1 MSCIGENKNKFP
13 VELISK
19 LLTKLLDSRLNQLEK
34 KAEEEMGKIK
44 SVSKNTNVMIN
55 ELQVMNKSI
64 KTNLN
69 NKKSIIN
76 NSINV
81 FKRNNFIHRTSTSK
95 LNTGILSKRSNKATT
110 PDRVCYS
117 KIKDTQNNCLKN
129 LKFHKKEEY
138 FDDFLGL
145 KSNNT
150 SRILNST
157 IKKDNRGLGRTPIRK
172 NARHLTKSTT
182 MYSLK
187 RKIIKEKPKHND
199 IHNTNLNLVKNNSL
213 NLYKSMN
220 KSCKILPILKKEK
233 EKLNKS
239 FLNKSV
245 LSKEEQLDKI
255 CYQTHYN
262 DKRIFGLN
270 PDIDKSLLGKSRK
283 GTISSVIFKK
293 KSDDLNI
300 SKIEDSNDILKLDDN
315 LMDEVNNDELLIYYH
330 NKETVKLIDDITL
343 DKSFLCED
351 IKEKDLNLEIKID
364 NHKSKDKK
372 YNDKKNNNLIK
383 NNYTFDEK
391 IELMLEHLTKYLNKE
406 DLLKIGLIN
415 KSCFK
420 IIMYHLILKK
430 EYYLDKIKESLSSFK
445 KTNSEIIEKITNKSF
460 NLKVEFDDHANRAI
474 NLLKGKSKVSYLND
488 ESIDINNKYII
499 LVFDLFFIA
508 LGFKKKIL
516 SFKNNNELKWNFYKN
531 YLLNDKNEYIGQVIS
546 NIAKDIVLNDEI
558 INSLYE
564 YSHNYLNVIT
574 PNFFKETNNDIALFV
589 FIVKNIL
596 EQVGITKD
604 VNTKNKKNVINLY
617 KLYNVRINYNSSILQ
632 KLNKINDIISAK
644 K

>member
-1 MSCIGENKNKFP
+1 MSCFGENKNKFQ

-19 LLTKLLDSRLNQLEK
+19 LLTRLLDSRLSHLEK

-55 ELQVMNKSI
+55 ELKVMNKSI

-69 NKKSIIN
+69 IKRSMIN
-76 NSINV
+76 NSIN
-81 FKRNNFIHRTSTSK
+81 FNKRSNLIHRTSTSK
-95 LNTGILSKRSNKATT
+95 LNTTILSKRSNKIIT

-117 KIKDTQNNCLKN
+117 KIKDTQKNCLKN
-129 LKFHKKEEY
+129 LRFHKKEEY
-138 FDDFLGL
+138 FDDFLGN

-150 SRILNST
+150 SRILNSR
-157 IKKDNRGLGRTPIRK
+157 IKRDNKGLGKTPNRK
-172 NARHLTKSTT
+172 NVRHLTKSTT
-182 MYSLK
+182 MCSLK
-187 RKIIKEKPKHND
+187 GKINKEKQKQNELHNS
-199 IHNTNLNLVKNNSL
+199 NLNLVKNKHSFNSLNSL
-213 NLYKSMN
+213 NLNKSMN

-233 EKLNKS
+233 LNKS
-239 FLNKSV
+239 F

-270 PDIDKSLLGKSRK
+270 PDVDKSLLGKSRK

-293 KSDDLNI
+293 KTDDLNI

-315 LMDEVNNDELLIYYH
+315 LIDEVNNDELLIYYH

-343 DKSFLCED
+343 DKSLLCED
-351 IKEKDLNLEIKID
+351 IKEKDINLEIKIG
-364 NHKSKDKK
+364 NHKSNVKK
-372 YNDKKNNNLIK
+372 RNNLIK

-391 IELMLEHLTKYLNKE
+391 IEIMIEHLTKYLNKE

-420 IIMYHLILKK
+420 IIMYHLILEK
-430 EYYLDKIKESLSSFK
+430 EYYIDEIKESLSKFK
-445 KTNSEIIEKITNKSF
+445 KQNSEIIKKIDNNNFK
-460 NLKVEFDDHANRAI
+460 LKLEFGNHTNRAI
-474 NLLKGKSKVSYLND
+474 NLLNDISKVSFLNS

-499 LVFDLFFIA
+499 LLFDLFFIA

-531 YLLNDKNEYIGQVIS
+531 YLLNCNNERNGQVFS
-546 NIAKDIVLNDEI
+546 KLAEDIVLDDEK

-574 PNFFKETNNDIALFV
+574 PNFFKKTNKDIALFA
-589 FIVKNIL
+589 FIVKYIL
-596 EQVGITKD
+596 EQVGITND
-604 VNTKNKKNVINLY
+604 VDKIKNVNKLY

-632 KLNKINDIISAK
+632 KLNIINDIISAK

>member
-1 MSCIGENKNKFP
+1 MSYIGENKNKFP

-19 LLTKLLDSRLNQLEK
+19 LLTRLLDSRLNQLEK

-44 SVSKNTNVMIN
+44 SASKNTNVMIN
-55 ELQVMNKSI
+55 ELQAMNKSI

-69 NKKSIIN
+69 IKRSISN
-76 NSINV
+76 NSINLY
-81 FKRNNFIHRTSTSK
+81 KRNNFHHRTSTSK
-95 LNTGILSKRSNKATT
+95 LNTTILSKRSNKATT

-117 KIKDTQNNCLKN
+117 NIKDTQNNCLQN
-129 LKFHKKEEY
+129 LRFHKKEKY

-145 KSNNT
+145 KNNNT
-150 SRILNST
+150 SKILNTT
-157 IKKDNRGLGRTPIRK
+157 IKKENRGLRKTPIRK
-172 NARHLTKSTT
+172 NVKHLTRSTT
-182 MYSLK
+182 MCSLN
-187 RKIIKEKPKHND
+187 RKIIKEKPKQND
-199 IHNTNLNLVKNNSL
+199 LHDTNLNLVKNNHSL
-213 NLYKSMN
+213 NLHKSLN
-220 KSCKILPILKKEK
+220 KSCKIMSNITK

-239 FLNKSV
+239 F

-255 CYQTHYN
+255 CYQTQYN

-270 PDIDKSLLGKSRK
+270 PDVDKSLLGKSRK
-283 GTISSVIFKK
+283 GTISSVIFKRK
-293 KSDDLNI
+293 TDDLNI

-315 LMDEVNNDELLIYYH
+315 LIDEVNNEVNNDELLIYYH

-372 YNDKKNNNLIK
+372 SNNSIK

-391 IELMLEHLTKYLNKE
+391 IEIMIEHLTKYLNKE

-420 IIMYHLILKK
+420 IIMYHLILEK
-430 EYYLDKIKESLSSFK
+430 EYYIDEIKESLSSFK
-445 KTNSEIIEKITNKSF
+445 KNNSEIIKKNDNNNF
-460 NLKVEFDDHANRAI
+460 NLKLEFDNHTHRAI
-474 NLLKGKSKVSYLND
+474 SLLNSKPKVSYLND
-488 ESIDINNKYII
+488 KSIDINNKYII

-516 SFKNNNELKWNFYKN
+516 SFKNNNKLKWNFYKN
-531 YLLNDKNEYIGQVIS
+531 YLLYNNYESIGQVIS
-546 NIAKDIVLNDEI
+546 NFAKDIVLDDEK

-574 PNFFKETNNDIALFV
+574 PNFFKKTNNNIALFV

-604 VNTKNKKNVINLY
+604 VKDVKDANNKKNVIKLY
-617 KLYNVRINYNSSILQ
+617 KLYNVRINYNNSILQ
-632 KLNKINDIISAK
+632 KLNKINDIISSK

>member
-1 MSCIGENKNKFP
+1 MSYIGENKNKFP

-19 LLTKLLDSRLNQLEK
+19 LLTRLLDSRLNQLEK
-34 KAEEEMGKIK
+34 KAEEEMVKIK
-44 SVSKNTNVMIN
+44 SASKNTNVMIN
-55 ELQVMNKSI
+55 ELQCMNKNV
-64 KTNLN
+64 KTNLS
-69 NKKSIIN
+69 NKKSIIS
-76 NSINV
+76 NSVNL
-81 FKRNNFIHRTSTSK
+81 FKRNNFIHKTSTSK
-95 LNTGILSKRSNKATT
+95 LNTSFLSKRANKAIT
-110 PDRVCYS
+110 PDRVCYT
-117 KIKDTQNNCLKN
+117 KVKDTHNNCLKN
-129 LKFHKKEEY
+129 FKFHKKELF
-138 FDDFLGL
+138 FDDFLGN

-150 SRILNST
+150 SRILNSK
-157 IKKDNRGLGRTPIRK
+157 IKRDNKGLGKTPIRK
-172 NARHLTKSTT
+172 NVKHLTKSTT
-182 MYSLK
+182 MCSLRGK
-187 RKIIKEKPKHND
+187 NIKEKPKQND
-199 IHNTNLNLVKNNSL
+199 INNTNLNLVKNNHSF
-213 NLYKSMN
+213 NLYKSLN
-220 KSCKILPILKKEK
+220 KSCKILPKIKK

-239 FLNKSV
+239 FLSKSI

-270 PDIDKSLLGKSRK
+270 PDVDKSLLGKSRK

-293 KSDDLNI
+293 KTDDLNI
-300 SKIEDSNDILKLDDN
+300 SKIEDSNDILKFDDN
-315 LMDEVNNDELLIYYH
+315 LTDEINNDELLIYYH

-364 NHKSKDKK
+364 NHKN
-372 YNDKKNNNLIK
+372 NDKKINNLIK

-391 IELMLEHLTKYLNKE
+391 IEIMIEHLTKYLNKE

-430 EYYLDKIKESLSSFK
+430 EYYIDEIKESLSSLK
-445 KTNSEIIEKITNKSF
+445 KNNPEIIEKIDKNKF
-460 NLKVEFDDHANRAI
+460 NLKLEFDNHTNRAI
-474 NLLKGKSKVSYLND
+474 SLLNSKSKVSYLN
-488 ESIDINNKYII
+488 EKSIDINNKYII

-516 SFKNNNELKWNFYKN
+516 SFKNNSKLKWNFYKN
-531 YLLNDKNEYIGQVIS
+531 YLLNDNNESIGQVIS
-546 NIAKDIVLNDEI
+546 NLAKGIVLDDEI

-574 PNFFKETNNDIALFV
+574 PNFFKKTNNDIALFV

-604 VNTKNKKNVINLY
+604 VNNKKNVTKLF

>member
-76 NSINV
+76 NPINV
-81 FKRNNFIHRTSTSK
+81 FKRNNLIHRTSTSK

-145 KSNNT
+145 KNNNT

-182 MYSLK
+182 MFSLK

-199 IHNTNLNLVKNNSL
+199 MHNTNLNLVKNNSL
-213 NLYKSMN
+213 NPYKSMN
-220 KSCKILPILKKEK
+220 KSCKILPIVKKEK

-239 FLNKSV
+239 FINKSV

-293 KSDDLNI
+293 SDDLNI
-300 SKIEDSNDILKLDDN
+300 SKIEDRNDILKLDDN

-364 NHKSKDKK
+364 NHKNKDKK

-445 KTNSEIIEKITNKSF
+445 KNNSEIIEKITNKSF
-460 NLKVEFDDHANRAI
+460 NLKVEFDDHTNRAI
-474 NLLKGKSKVSYLND
+474 SILKDKSKVSYLND
-488 ESIDINNKYII
+488 QSIDINNKYII

-531 YLLNDKNEYIGQVIS
+531 YLLNDKNEYFGQVIS

-574 PNFFKETNNDIALFV
+574 PNFFKKTNNNIALFV
-589 FIVKNIL
+589 FIVRNIL

-604 VNTKNKKNVINLY
+604 VNTKNKKYVINLY

-632 KLNKINDIISAK
+632 KLNKINDIISDK

>member
-19 LLTKLLDSRLNQLEK
+19 LLTRLLDSRLNHLEK

-55 ELQVMNKSI
+55 ELKVMNKSI

-69 NKKSIIN
+69 IKRSMIN
-76 NSINV
+76 NSIN
-81 FKRNNFIHRTSTSK
+81 FNKRSNLIHRTSTSK
-95 LNTGILSKRSNKATT
+95 LNTTILSKRSNKATT

-117 KIKDTQNNCLKN
+117 NIKDTQNNCLQN
-129 LKFHKKEEY
+129 LRFHKKEKY

-150 SRILNST
+150 SRILNTT
-157 IKKDNRGLGRTPIRK
+157 IKKDNRGLRKTPIRK
-172 NARHLTKSTT
+172 KVKHLTRSTT
-182 MYSLK
+182 MCSLK
-187 RKIIKEKPKHND
+187 RKIIKEKPKQND
-199 IHNTNLNLVKNNSL
+199 IHNTNLNLVKNNHSL

-233 EKLNKS
+233 LNKS
-239 FLNKSV
+239 F

-255 CYQTHYN
+255 CYQTQYN

-270 PDIDKSLLGKSRK
+270 PDVDKSLLGKSRK
-283 GTISSVIFKK
+283 GTISSIIFKK
-293 KSDDLNI
+293 KADDLNI
-300 SKIEDSNDILKLDDN
+300 SKIEDSNDILKFDDN

-364 NHKSKDKK
+364 NRKGNNKKNKDKK
-372 YNDKKNNNLIK
+372 SNNLIK

-391 IELMLEHLTKYLNKE
+391 IEIMIEHLTKYLNKE

-420 IIMYHLILKK
+420 IIMYHLIVEK
-430 EYYLDKIKESLSSFK
+430 EYYIDEIKESLSSFK
-445 KTNSEIIEKITNKSF
+445 QKYSEKIEKIDNTNF
-460 NLKVEFDDHANRAI
+460 NLKLEFDDHTNRAI
-474 NLLKGKSKVSYLND
+474 SLLNSKSKVSYLND
-488 ESIDINNKYII
+488 ISIDINNKYII

-516 SFKNNNELKWNFYKN
+516 SFKNNNKLKWIFYKN
-531 YLLNDKNEYIGQVIS
+531 YLLNNNYESIGQVIS
-546 NIAKDIVLNDEI
+546 NFAKDIVLDDEK

-574 PNFFKETNNDIALFV
+574 PNFFKKTNNDIALFV

-604 VNTKNKKNVINLY
+604 VNNKKYVIKLY
-617 KLYNVRINYNSSILQ
+617 KLYNVRINYNNSILQ
-632 KLNKINDIISAK
+632 KLNKINDIISSK

>member
-19 LLTKLLDSRLNQLEK
+19 LLTRLLDSRLNQLEK

-55 ELQVMNKSI
+55 ELKVMNKGI

-69 NKKSIIN
+69 IKSSIIH
-76 NSINV
+76 NSIN
-81 FKRNNFIHRTSTSK
+81 FNKRSNLIHRTSTSK
-95 LNTGILSKRSNKATT
+95 LNTTILSKRSNKTIT

-145 KSNNT
+145 KNNNT

-157 IKKDNRGLGRTPIRK
+157 IKKDNKGLGRTPIRK
-172 NARHLTKSTT
+172 NVRHLTKSTT
-182 MYSLK
+182 MCSLK
-187 RKIIKEKPKHND
+187 RKIIKEKLKQND
-199 IHNTNLNLVKNNSL
+199 IHNTNLNLVKNNHSL

-220 KSCKILPILKKEK
+220 KSCKILPIVKN

-239 FLNKSV
+239 FLNKSA

-255 CYQTHYN
+255 CYQTQYN

-270 PDIDKSLLGKSRK
+270 PDVDKSLLGKSRK
-283 GTISSVIFKK
+283 GTISSIIFKK
-293 KSDDLNI
+293 KTDDLNI
-300 SKIEDSNDILKLDDN
+300 SKIEDSNDILKFDDN

-364 NHKSKDKK
+364 NHKGNNKKNKDKK
-372 YNDKKNNNLIK
+372 SNNLIK

-391 IELMLEHLTKYLNKE
+391 IEIMIEHLTKYLNKE

-420 IIMYHLILKK
+420 ILMYHLILEK
-430 EYYLDKIKESLSSFK
+430 EYYIDEIKESLSSFK
-445 KTNSEIIEKITNKSF
+445 QKYSEKIEKIDNTNF
-460 NLKVEFDDHANRAI
+460 NLKLEFDDHANRAI
-474 NLLKGKSKVSYLND
+474 SLLNSKSKVSYLND
-488 ESIDINNKYII
+488 KSIDINNKYII

-531 YLLNDKNEYIGQVIS
+531 YLLNCNNESIGQVFS
-546 NIAKDIVLNDEI
+546 NLAKDIVLDDEKI
-558 INSLYE
+558 KSLYE

-574 PNFFKETNNDIALFV
+574 PSFFMETNKDIALFA

-604 VNTKNKKNVINLY
+604 VDKIKNVIKLY

>member
-19 LLTKLLDSRLNQLEK
+19 LLTRLLDSRLNQLEK
-34 KAEEEMGKIK
+34 KAEEEMVKIK
-44 SVSKNTNVMIN
+44 SASKNTNVMIN
-55 ELQVMNKSI
+55 ELQCMNKNV
-64 KTNLN
+64 KTNLS
-69 NKKSIIN
+69 NKKSIIS
-76 NSINV
+76 NSVNL
-81 FKRNNFIHRTSTSK
+81 FKRNNFIHKTSTSK
-95 LNTGILSKRSNKATT
+95 LNTSFLSKRANKAIT
-110 PDRVCYS
+110 PDRVCYT
-117 KIKDTQNNCLKN
+117 KIKDTHNNCLKN
-129 LKFHKKEEY
+129 FKFHKKELF
-138 FDDFLGL
+138 FDDFLGN

-150 SRILNST
+150 SRILNSK
-157 IKKDNRGLGRTPIRK
+157 IKRDNKGLGKTPIRK
-172 NARHLTKSTT
+172 NVKHLTKSTT
-182 MYSLK
+182 MCSLRGK
-187 RKIIKEKPKHND
+187 NIKEKPKQND
-199 IHNTNLNLVKNNSL
+199 INNTNLNLVKNNHSF
-213 NLYKSMN
+213 NLYKSLN
-220 KSCKILPILKKEK
+220 KSCKILPKIKK

-239 FLNKSV
+239 FLSKSI

-270 PDIDKSLLGKSRK
+270 PDVDKSLLGKSRK

-293 KSDDLNI
+293 KTDDLNI
-300 SKIEDSNDILKLDDN
+300 SKIEDSNDILKFDDN
-315 LMDEVNNDELLIYYH
+315 LTDEINNDELLIYYH

-364 NHKSKDKK
+364 NHKN
-372 YNDKKNNNLIK
+372 NDKKINNLIK

-391 IELMLEHLTKYLNKE
+391 IEIMIEHLTKYLNKE

-430 EYYLDKIKESLSSFK
+430 EYYIDEIKESLSSLK
-445 KTNSEIIEKITNKSF
+445 KNNPEIIEKIDKNKF
-460 NLKVEFDDHANRAI
+460 NLKLEFDNHTNRAI
-474 NLLKGKSKVSYLND
+474 SLLNSKSKVSYLN
-488 ESIDINNKYII
+488 EKSIDINNKYII

-516 SFKNNNELKWNFYKN
+516 SFKNNSKLKWNFYKN
-531 YLLNDKNEYIGQVIS
+531 YLLNDNNESIGQVIS
-546 NIAKDIVLNDEI
+546 NLAKGIVLDDEI

-574 PNFFKETNNDIALFV
+574 PNFFKKTNNDIALFV

-604 VNTKNKKNVINLY
+604 VNNKKNVIKLF